1 MPLYSFLFCSPHT
14 ALSLFWPIDLDMD
27 EFIREDTAQ
36 TVQIWK
42 KQESKENLKKK
53 YKNAKSKGKHAYNNK
68 FAFIKFRYNG

>member
-1 MPLYSFLFCSPHT
+1 M
-14 ALSLFWPIDLDMD
+14 DMD

-36 TVQIWK
+36 TVQIWR
-42 KQESKENLKKK
+42 KQESKENFKKK

>member
-1 MPLYSFLFCSPHT
+1 M
-14 ALSLFWPIDLDMD
+14 DMD
-27 EFIREDTAQ
+27 ELIREDMAQ
-36 TVQIWK
+36 AEQIWK